1 MRNILEILSNQYC
14 SLPLNST
21 NDHLKTPPNIMIEL
35 IFILLLTLFAILT
48 TTKPHSLSIGIR
60 LQSHGHRASSATVS
74 RRGSKNSLPAVF
86 LTDTVAILI
95 NRQNL
100 WPPSNNPGI
109 TPSSNPSDTLPN
121 NPGVTLLDDPGNSTS
136 NLSVSLSS
144 KSSARS
150 SSNLSRDL
158 LSTPSSNPS
167 DSPPGDKSNNP
178 PLCSPSKT

>member
-1 MRNILEILSNQYC
+1 MEKLSNQYH
-14 SLPLNST
+14 SLPLNSR

-48 TTKPHSLSIGIR
+48 ITKPHSLSIGICPR
-60 LQSHGHRASSATVS
+60 SHAHRASSATVS
-74 RRGSKNSLPAVF
+74 WRGNKNSIHVVF

-100 WPPSNNPGI
+100 RPPLNDPGV
-109 TPSSNPSDTLPN
+109 TLLSNPSDTLPS
-121 NPGVTLLDDPGNSTS
+121 NPGVILLDDPSNSTS

-144 KSSARS
+144 KSSARLS
-150 SSNLSRDL
+150 SDLSKDL

-167 DSPPGDKSNNP
+167 DSPPGRGAS
-178 PLCSPSKT
+178 LGGAKTS